1 MIDYRLVQ
9 PRFLSRFFVC
19 FVTLAVSLPLFVI
32 GEEVLRQEIP
42 IVYVTEL
49 DEQNV
54 RSAECGVYAM
64 AMALA
69 AKGSQVKVEP
79 YLNQKFVSNVWGSSP
94 EQLIEM
100 ARLNGIEAQY
110 ADHVSWLSLK
120 RSRVPVLLLLR
131 ERDTP
136 EYLGHWVAFL
146 GMNGE
151 MAEIFDSAGTGQ
163 KTKLIP
169 PADFLVN
176 WHGQAIFLD
185 TEEVLF
191 SRYASSLVFAIL
203 PLLFIVGLG
212 WLVSAKVRTN
222 TIIIPAVL
230 SITATIWYTDAMD
243 NVLFHPGSYTPQ
255 FLTSKYYDANLP
267 ETTLTEVLSEFKGQ
281 HIHLVDARDPRDFR
295 RSHLQNSVNLHVKLT
310 MHDLRDSTGL
320 WKMDEVIVVYCSGS
334 HCGWGPA
341 VARRLAALG
350 FSRVYVSRESIEQIV
365 EQIK

>member
-1 MIDYRLVQ
+1 
-9 PRFLSRFFVC
+9 
-19 FVTLAVSLPLFVI
+19 
-32 GEEVLRQEIP
+32 
-42 IVYVTEL
+42 
-49 DEQNV
+49 
-54 RSAECGVYAM
+54 M

-69 AKGSQVKVEP
+69 AKGSRVKVEP

-100 ARLNGIEAQY
+100 ARLNGTEAQY
-110 ADHVSWLSLK
+110 ADRVSWLSLK
-120 RSRVPVLLLLR
+120 SSRVPVLLLLR
-131 ERDTP
+131 ERDNQ
-136 EYLGHWVAFL
+136 EYLGHWVAFI

-151 MAEIFDSAGTGQ
+151 MAEIFDSASTGL

-169 PADFLVN
+169 PTDFLVN

-185 TEEVLF
+185 TKDGLF

-230 SITATIWYTDAMD
+230 SITATIWYTETMG

-267 ETTLTEVLSEFKGQ
+267 KTTLTEVMSEFKGQ
-281 HIHLVDARDPRDFR
+281 HIHFVDARDPRDFL
-295 RSHLQNSVNLHVKLT
+295 RSPVPNSVNLHVK
-310 MHDLRDSTGL
+310 MSMNDLRDLTAS
-320 WKMDEVIVVYCSGS
+320 WKTDEVIVVYCSGP

-350 FSRVYVSRESIEQIV
+350 FSRVYVSRESIEQIL